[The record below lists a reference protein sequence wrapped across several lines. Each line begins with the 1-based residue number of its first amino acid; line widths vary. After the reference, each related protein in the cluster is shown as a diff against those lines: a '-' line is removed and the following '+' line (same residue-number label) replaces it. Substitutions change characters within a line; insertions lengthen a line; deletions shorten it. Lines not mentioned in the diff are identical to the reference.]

1 MIPANLKYLLQEKLS
16 IEIVKIATV
25 SGGDIHEAFMFEGSN
40 SSKYFLKTNSTMES
54 AEMLRTE
61 ALGLKLIRDS
71 EKIPVPRVV
80 YSGTL
85 EQTAFLV
92 LPFIETGHSSQND
105 WELFAI
111 NLAEMHHSGMLPFGL
126 DHSNFIGRLPQSNSY
141 ADRWVD
147 FYRTERLEPQ
157 MGIMKSR
164 FPGESK
170 FFKDA
175 DKLLHKLPS
184 IIEVAE
190 PSLIHG
196 DLWGGNYLSSKEAG
210 IYLID
215 PAVSIASRE
224 MDIAMSKLFGGFP
237 LKFYEAYQVHY
248 PLISGWEDRVPIYQ
262 LYYLLAHVNMFG
274 RSYLGSARRA
284 IQHYL

>member
-1 MIPANLKYLLQEKLS
+1 MIPADLKYLLQEKLS
-16 IEIVKIATV
+16 IDIASIVSV
-25 SGGDIHEAFMFEGSN
+25 SGGDIHDAFKLDASN
-40 SSKYFLKTNSTMES
+40 GSKYFLKTNSTMKA
-54 AEMLRTE
+54 AEMLITE
-61 ALGLKLIRDS
+61 ALGLQLIRDS
-71 EKIPVPRVV
+71 DKIPVPHVI
-80 YSGTL
+80 YTATL
-85 EQTAFLV
+85 DQTAFLV
-92 LPFIETGHSSQND
+92 LPFIETGQSGEND
-105 WELFAI
+105 WESFAI
-111 NLAEMHHSGMLPFGL
+111 NLAGMHYSGMLPFGL

-141 ADRWVD
+141 SDRWVD

-157 MGIMKSR
+157 LEIMKSR

-184 IIEVAE
+184 IIEDAE

-210 IYLID
+210 IHLID

-248 PLISGWEDRVPIYQ
+248 PLISGWEDRVPLYQ

-274 RSYLGSARRA
+274 RSYLGSARSA